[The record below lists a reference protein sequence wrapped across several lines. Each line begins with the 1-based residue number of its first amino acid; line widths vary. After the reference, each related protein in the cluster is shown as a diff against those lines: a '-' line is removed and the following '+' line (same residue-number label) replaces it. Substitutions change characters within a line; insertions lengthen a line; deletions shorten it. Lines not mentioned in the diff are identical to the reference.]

1 MNAFA
6 PIYISSLIKI
16 KQPSNYGL
24 RSNNEL
30 LLHNHWNEET
40 LGDRVFARAAP
51 KLWSGLPSSVGN
63 ANN

>member
-1 MNAFA
+1 MNGFA

-30 LLHNHWNEET
+30 LLQPLT
-40 LGDRVFARAAP
+40 AGTK
-51 KLWSGLPSSVGN
+51 KL
-63 ANN
+63 